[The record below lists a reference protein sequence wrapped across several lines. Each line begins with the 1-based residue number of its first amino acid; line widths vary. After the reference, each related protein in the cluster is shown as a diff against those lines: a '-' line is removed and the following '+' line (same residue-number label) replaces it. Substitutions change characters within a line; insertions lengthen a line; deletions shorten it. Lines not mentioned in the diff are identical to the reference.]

1 MSAQDGVRYGEDVK
15 KEMEAVVLKAP
26 RELEVKQVSTPAPG
40 LGEVL
45 VKVESTTICGTD
57 IEIIKGTHVPRWPP
71 QFPAILGHE
80 WAGRIVA
87 MGPHT
92 EGFGLEMGDH
102 VAGTSHAG
110 CGACRMC
117 LTGRYNL
124 CYNYGKTVTGHR
136 QYGHITQ
143 GSYAE
148 YVVNNIRAL
157 HKMPAGMS
165 FAVGSAVDP
174 AACGLWT
181 AKRAGINPGDTVV
194 VLGSGPI
201 GVFAFE
207 SARAMGAGRV
217 IVVGGG
223 RRLEILAGQ
232 GAETVNYREGGV
244 PEKIAQ
250 MTGGM
255 KAQVVLETAGTTDS
269 FKWTVDC
276 GGKGARIAITG
287 IPDNIPDLAWKR
299 VVLEEMNVAGVRA
312 NPNCGD
318 EVIAMVQGGRMQVEP
333 YITHRFPLRR
343 YQEAYDTFVARKDG
357 ALLVNLTPGAA

>member
-1 MSAQDGVRYGEDVK
+1 MSTENGVRYGEDVK
-15 KEMEAVVLKAP
+15 KDMEAVLLNAP
-26 RELEVKQVSTPAPG
+26 GELEVGKVPTPVPG

-45 VKVESTTICGTD
+45 VKVECTTICGTD

-71 QFPAILGHE
+71 RFPAILGHE
-80 WAGRIVA
+80 WSGRIVA

-92 EGFGLEMGDH
+92 EGFGFEMGDH

-124 CYNYGKTVTGHR
+124 CYNYGKTITGHR
-136 QYGHITQ
+136 QYGHVTQ

-157 HKMPAGMS
+157 HKMPEGMS
-165 FAVGSAVDP
+165 FELGSAVDP

-181 AKRAGINPGDTVV
+181 AKRGRINAGDTVV

-207 SARAMGAGRV
+207 SARALGAGRV

-223 RRLEILAGQ
+223 QRLEILGEQ

-244 PEKIAQ
+244 PERIKE
-250 MTGGM
+250 MTEGRM
-255 KAQVVLETAGTTDS
+255 AQVVLETAGTTDS

-287 IPDNIPDLAWKR
+287 IPENIPDLAWKR
-299 VVLEEMNVAGVRA
+299 IVLEEMDVSGVRA

-318 EVIAMVQGGRMQVEP
+318 EVIALIHAGRLRVEP
-333 YITHRFPLRR
+333 YITHRFPLRDYR
-343 YQEAYDTFVARKDG
+343 EAHDAFVARKDG
-357 ALLVNLTPGAA
+357 ALLVNLTPGA

>member
-1 MSAQDGVRYGEDVK
+1 MASENGVRYGEKVK
-15 KEMEAVVLKAP
+15 KKMEAVILTAP
-26 RELEVKQVSTPAPG
+26 GKLEVGEVETPVPG

-45 VKVESTTICGTD
+45 VRVESTTICGTD
-57 IEIIKGTHVPRWPP
+57 IEIIRGTHVPRWPP
-71 QFPAILGHE
+71 RFPAILGHE

-92 EGFGLEMGDH
+92 GGFGLEMGDH

-124 CYNYGKTVTGHR
+124 CLNYGAAITGHR

-157 HKMPAGMS
+157 HRMPKGMP
-165 FAVGSAVDP
+165 FDVGSCVDP
-174 AACGLWT
+174 AGCGLWT
-181 AKRAGINPGDTVV
+181 AKRAGIHPGDTVV

-201 GVFAFE
+201 GAFAFE
-207 SARAMGAGRV
+207 SARALGAGRL

-223 RRLEILAGQ
+223 KRLEILAEQ
-232 GAETVNYREGGV
+232 GAETVSYREGRV
-244 PEKIAQ
+244 PEKIAE
-250 MTGGM
+250 MTGGRR
-255 KAQVVLETAGTTDS
+255 AQVVLETAGTTDS
-269 FKWTVDC
+269 FKWSVDC
-276 GGKGARIAITG
+276 AGKGARVAITG
-287 IPDNIPDLAWKR
+287 IPENIPDLAWKR
-299 VVLEEMNVAGVRA
+299 VVLEEMDVYGVRA

-318 EVIAMVQGGRMQVEP
+318 EVIALIQAGRIRVEP
-333 YITHRFPLRR
+333 YITHRFPLRK
-343 YQEAYDTFVARKDG
+343 YQEAYDVFVARKDG
-357 ALLVNLTPGAA
+357 ALLVNLTPGA